1 VTVGDYFPD
10 IDRVLRIARVWPRI
24 FAEDSGR
31 TLPVAFEDDR
41 LVVLCA
47 GEEALALVRANSEQ
61 IVRLLNRLLDG
72 DVIVARLDV
81 VEATRTEMLLAR
93 DLLALKSW
101 LIDFD
106 IGI

>member
-1 VTVGDYFPD
+1 VTVG
-10 IDRVLRIARVWPRI
+10 
-24 FAEDSGR
+24 
-31 TLPVAFEDDR
+31 DR

-81 VEATRTEMLLAR
+81 VEATRTEMPLAR